1 MRLYLT
7 DEPVDLGEMSGLP
20 RGIWLVRMK
29 TIRSQVGWFF
39 QTLAAG
45 TWAKLVGPGAS
56 SGEGTQWF

>member
-1 MRLYLT
+1 MAGE
-7 DEPVDLGEMSGLP
+7 DEDNSFPGGV
-20 RGIWLVRMK
+20 V
-29 TIRSQVGWFF
+29 FF